1 MLFRKKKIINL
12 RHLAWD
18 SLVFTYSPP
27 VTLGSQTTEAIS
39 GWPQPLLCICLVYI
53 LPALGRSGWF
63 NELASLLETICFSVV
78 SWHAKEASVHR
89 NHLSSWG
96 TQTPSGPPQSLIL
109 QVSSDSSHPSLEV
122 TKSFPLIAGTKWNQL
137 SYIKDIQDW
146 YKKKTFTFIAV
157 FVTRGIY
164 AQVTKLQRKR
174 APLTGQCPSTT
185 RVPLLR
191 EFKFL
196 LCKNLTKLSK
206 STLKR
211 LE

>member
-1 MLFRKKKIINL
+1 MSWHRCSKPFAFQSWVDMQRKQ
-12 RHLAWD
+12 
-18 SLVFTYSPP
+18 VFTKTIWAAEEPK
-27 VTLGSQTTEAIS
+27 LH
-39 GWPQPLLCICLVYI
+39 LV
-53 LPALGRSGWF
+53 LHNLWFCRWAL
-63 NELASLLETICFSVV
+63 T
-78 SWHAKEASVHR
+78 
-89 NHLSSWG
+89 
-96 TQTPSGPPQSLIL
+96 
-109 QVSSDSSHPSLEV
+109 SHPSLEV